1 MLVNDLEA
9 EIIVHNAG
17 PSNMAVPE
25 EAGDIES
32 VDNNNME
39 MEDNPGRK
47 ELELALLWIGFVDP
61 LQRKALTDELG
72 TLQSLGSSFQQ
83 RFIKNDYNKA
93 QRALL

>member
-17 PSNMAVPE
+17 PRNVAVPE

-39 MEDNPGRK
+39 MEDNY
-47 ELELALLWIGFVDP
+47 
-61 LQRKALTDELG
+61 
-72 TLQSLGSSFQQ
+72 Q
-83 RFIKNDYNKA
+83 RFIKDDCKA
-93 QRALL
+93 HRALL